1 MVKLKELEGELQSLS
16 TFEKPNLLLEQ
27 YATSPHIAARMLYV
41 AQTQFNDIED
51 CTVADLGAGCG
62 VLSIGA
68 SILGASHVTGFDV
81 DLDALNICY
90 ENCESSETEIE
101 MICCDI
107 NSNLP
112 DRFENFFDTVIM
124 NPPFG
129 TKRNA
134 GMDMKFLE
142 IGSKLT
148 KNAIYS
154 LHKTSTRAY
163 VLQKGA
169 QLGFNAEVLAEL
181 KFNLPQTY
189 KFHKKKTLDV
199 EVDFIRFSKKK
210 VN

>member
-27 YATSPHIAARMLYV
+27 YATGAHIAARMLYV
-41 AQTQFNDIED
+41 AQTQYNDIED
-51 CTVADLGAGCG
+51 CIVADLGVGCG

-81 DLDALNICY
+81 DMSALNICY
-90 ENCESSETEIE
+90 ENSESSETPIE
-101 MICCDI
+101 VICCDI

-129 TKRNA
+129 TKKNA
-134 GMDMKFLE
+134 GMDVKFLE
-142 IGSKLT
+142 TAAKLA

-163 VLQKGA
+163 VLQKGT
-169 QLGFNAEVLAEL
+169 QLGFDSEVLAEL
-181 KFNLPQTY
+181 KFDLPQTY

-210 VN
+210 